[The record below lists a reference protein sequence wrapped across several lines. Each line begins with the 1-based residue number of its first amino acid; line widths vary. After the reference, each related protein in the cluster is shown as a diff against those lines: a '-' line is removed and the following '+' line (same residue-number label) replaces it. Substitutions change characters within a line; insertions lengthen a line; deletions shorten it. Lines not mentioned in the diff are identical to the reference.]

1 MLFCVVVIG
10 AFLLA
15 RRNLRLSRGD
25 EVGALPAGAGAL
37 PDARRRGLMTAH
49 LTYDLFPTLRTAGL
63 LIGRGLLLGMV
74 VYAIYMALE
83 PDVRRRWPE
92 TLIAWSRVLAGRLK
106 TRWLAAICCSASSSA
121 SFTVC

>member
-1 MLFCVVVIG
+1 MFAFAVFCAVVLG
-10 AFLLA
+10 AFFLA

-25 EVGALPAGAGAL
+25 EVGAFKLAL
-37 PDARRRGLMTAH
+37 VLCLMHVVAGLMTAH
-49 LTYDLFPTLRTAGL
+49 LSYDVATTLLTLGL

-92 TLIAWSRVLAGRLK
+92 TLIAWSRVSRAG
-106 TRWLAAICCSASSSA
+106 
-121 SFTVC
+121 